1 MRKQAI
7 LLITLNLQIRTKFE
21 NIELRISFFDS
32 IKQVFFDSGE
42 AIQLIV
48 IVYSPLAKADI

>member
-1 MRKQAI
+1 MRRQDI
-7 LLITLNLQIRTKFE
+7 LLTILDLQIRTKFE
-21 NIELRISFFDS
+21 NIELRISFFDP

-48 IVYSPLAKADI
+48 IVYSPLAKEDI